1 MAIRPKSL
9 PASIMPVI
17 IGASIA
23 FKSGKL
29 NLPILLLIL
38 FCSISIQIIT
48 NFVNDLYDAKKGAD
62 TVSRIGPKRTVASG
76 LIKER
81 TMFVVCIILT
91 IITFISGLYLVFL
104 GGKTILIIGITSLIF
119 AWLYT
124 AGPLPIGYLGLGD
137 LFVFIFFG
145 LVATGGTYFLLTGEY
160 NLIVFIASTI
170 PGFISVN
177 ILQANNIR
185 DIDTDKL
192 AKKYTLAVRL
202 GRNNSILLFILIF
215 VSIYL
220 SNIALFIT
228 SGYEYKMLL
237 MMMSIPYAYQ
247 ISKNLS
253 IADTG
258 KSYIKVLEGCFH
270 FIFICGLL
278 LSVSFLI

>member
-9 PASIMPVI
+9 PAGIMPVI

-23 FKSGKL
+23 YKSGKF

-62 TVSRIGPKRTVASG
+62 TKDRLGPQRTVASG

-81 TMFVVCIILT
+81 TMFVVCIVLT
-91 IITFISGLYLVFL
+91 IITFLCGLYLVSL
-104 GGKTILIIGITSLIF
+104 GGRSILIIGIVSLIF

-160 NLIVFIASTI
+160 SLTVFIASTI

-215 VSIYL
+215 VSIYISDIL
-220 SNIALFIT
+220 LFIT
-228 SGYEYKMLL
+228 SGYQYKMLL
-237 MMMSIPYAYQ
+237 MMVSIPYAYQ
-247 ISKNLS
+247 ISKNLRL
-253 IADTG
+253 ADTG
-258 KSYIKVLEGCFH
+258 KSYINVLEKCFY

-278 LSVSFLI
+278 LSISFLI